1 MTVSPVSKQ
10 APESRNLANK
20 NIFEDPAIAAAAQND
35 PFARWMSKNWKVV
48 AVMLVAVAVS
58 MIGYNQYTSIAAQKK
73 AEATE
78 SLNEIQSSYDELVA
92 KEGALAALQTEK
104 NAATDAKVKE
114 DTQKK
119 IDESQK
125 EISSLRDKLVLMTD
139 ALVGPKPFNL
149 LASMYKGLMFAQTK
163 EFDKAQAV
171 LAQVSWETVG
181 KPNSPERMSAELV
194 TFAIARSLLDS
205 PSHVVFARDQLTGL
219 AERGTFAAVQAG
231 NAVRLVAQTDA
242 EKQKANEI
250 ATSLISRFPA
260 QMRFIS
266 GMNSEER

>member
-48 AVMLVAVAVS
+48 AVILIAVAVC
-58 MIGYNQYTSIAAQKK
+58 MVGYNQYTSIEAQKK
-73 AEATE
+73 ADATE
-78 SLNEIQSSYDELVA
+78 NLNEIQSTYDELVA
-92 KEGALAALQTEK
+92 KENALAALQTEK
-104 NAATDAKVKE
+104 NAATDAKVRGE
-114 DTQKK
+114 TQTK

-125 EISSLRDKLVLMTD
+125 EIASLRDKLVLMTD
-139 ALVGPKPFNL
+139 ALVGPKPFDL

-171 LAQVSWETVG
+171 LAQASWDNVG
-181 KPNSPERMSAELV
+181 KPNSPERMAAELV
-194 TFAIARSLLDS
+194 TFAIARALLDS
-205 PSHVVFARDQLTGL
+205 PAHVAFAREKLIEL

-250 ATSLISRFPA
+250 ATSLVSRFPA
-260 QMRFIS
+260 QMRFIA
-266 GMNSEER
+266 GMSPDER